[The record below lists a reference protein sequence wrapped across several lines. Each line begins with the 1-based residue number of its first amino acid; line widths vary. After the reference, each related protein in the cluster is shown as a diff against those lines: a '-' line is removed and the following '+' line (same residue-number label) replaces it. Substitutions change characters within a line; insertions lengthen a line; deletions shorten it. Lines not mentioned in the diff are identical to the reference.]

1 MQEGIVTI
9 NGEIWDIIIAES
21 FWERFRG
28 LMGKKSLP
36 EHTALWIVKCGSIHC
51 CFMKFP
57 IDVVYLSKDEKV
69 LKTETVKPWRIGS
82 FVRGADSV
90 LEMNKGEAANIK
102 PGSTVDITFVTTKTD
117 EK

>member
-1 MQEGIVTI
+1 MQKGIVTI
-9 NGEIWDIIIAES
+9 NGETWDITTAES

-36 EHTALWIVKCGSIHC
+36 EHTALWITKCGSIHC

-82 FVRGADSV
+82 FVKGAGSV
-90 LEMNKGEAANIK
+90 LEMNEGEAANLK
-102 PGSTVDITFVTTKTD
+102 PGSKMTVSFKKTD

>member
-1 MQEGIVTI
+1 MQKGIITI
-9 NGEIWDIIIAES
+9 NEEIWDITIAES

-36 EHTALWIVKCGSIHC
+36 EHTALWITKCGSIHC

-57 IDVVYLSKDEKV
+57 IDVVYLNKDEKV
-69 LKTETVKPWRIGS
+69 LKIETVKPWRIGS

-90 LEMNKGEAANIK
+90 LEMNKGEAAKLK
-102 PGSTVDITFVTTKTD
+102 PGSTVDITFIETN